1 MRALLLIYFIA
12 TIAHTA
18 WADELNPKKSKTALF
33 ISKLWAILIS
43 MTTLVSDKVGLFT
56 G

>member
-18 WADELNPKKSKTALF
+18 WADELNPKKSKIALF
-33 ISKLWAILIS
+33 ISRLWAILIS
-43 MTTLVSDKVGLFT
+43 MTTLVSDKVDFFT